1 MSIFG
6 RRQDDARPRSAQE
19 REQARL
25 ERERRR
31 AAREGRPAP
40 VAPPPADEPAWAPE
54 ESVEFDVPPVGVA
67 EQPVHEAPQPPVG
80 AEQPVQDE
88 PQAPMEAGQPADDE
102 WQAPVEAGQPADD
115 VWQAPVEAEQPVSQ
129 EPEAPAV
136 AEQPVEW
143 ASDDEVAWH
152 QPASWDEAAAEHRPQ
167 PVAEAEAEPEPAG
180 GPTLDEELAAVDRGW
195 FDDAEDRD
203 ADEDQGQ
210 ETVEWDVLANRSKA
224 RPQPPTG
231 PAGVDTPTVEWD
243 VMAEQPKAPVR
254 EEEPRFARTT
264 ALADDGELRAS
275 AATDTPDQQ
284 TSDAPGA
291 RAGIGRAAVT
301 PRADRF
307 GDAGERPVPTRRV
320 TRATGRTL
328 PPPPPAPGERRPR
341 GRFPR
346 RRALLLLVLVPLIA
360 GAVYL
365 ANALFQPLAGEGG
378 RTVRVDVPENA
389 TAGDIGDL
397 LAERGIVDSAFFFTV
412 RARLDGASLKAGEYT
427 LKTDMPYGD
436 AIKAL
441 SAGPPPPRTIKVTIP
456 EGRARRET
464 APLVRDAG
472 LDGSYLAATERS
484 SSFNARRYGAPR
496 RVNSL
501 EGFLFPATY
510 ELEPGSTSRQ
520 LVRQQLAAFREN
532 IGQVNMRR
540 ARARNLTTYDVLII
554 ASMVEREA
562 TLDSERRQISAVIH
576 NRLRQGMPL
585 GIDATI
591 RYATRNWTE
600 PLKQSELAI
609 DSPFNTRRR
618 TGLPPTPIG
627 SPGLASIKAAAN
639 PANVKHLFYVV
650 KPCGNGAHSFSSTDA
665 QFQRDVAAYN
675 RKRDELGGKSPVD
688 C

>member
-40 VAPPPADEPAWAPE
+40 VAPPAADEPAWAPE
-54 ESVEFDVPPVGVA
+54 DSVEFDVPQVSA
-67 EQPVHEAPQPPVG
+67 EQPAYE
-80 AEQPVQDE
+80 E
-88 PQAPMEAGQPADDE
+88 PH
-102 WQAPVEAGQPADD
+102 
-115 VWQAPVEAEQPVSQ
+115 APVEAEPPVDE
-129 EPEAPAV
+129 EPHAPAAELPVDEEPQAPV
-136 AEQPVEW
+136 AAERPVEW
-143 ASDDEVAWH
+143 ASDDEVEWR
-152 QPASWDEAAAEHRPQ
+152 QPASWDETAAENRPQ
-167 PVAEAEAEPEPAG
+167 PVAEAAAEPAG
-180 GPTLDEELAAVDRGW
+180 GPTLDEELAAVDHGW
-195 FDDAEDRD
+195 FDDAGDREGE
-203 ADEDQGQ
+203 EDQGQ

-254 EEEPRFARTT
+254 DEEPRFARTT
-264 ALADDGELRAS
+264 ALADDGEVRAS
-275 AATDTPDQQ
+275 AAPATPD
-284 TSDAPGA
+284 DHAGEAPVG

-301 PRADRF
+301 PRGDRF
-307 GDAGERPVPTRRV
+307 GDAEERPVPTRRV
-320 TRATGRTL
+320 TRSTGRTL

-346 RRALLLLVLVPLIA
+346 RRALLLLVLVPLLA
-360 GAVYL
+360 GAAYL

-378 RTVRVDVPENA
+378 RTVRVDVPQNA
-389 TAGDIGDL
+389 TAGDIGEL

-427 LKTDMPYGD
+427 LKTDLPYGD

-441 SAGPPPPRTIKVTIP
+441 SAGPPPPRTIKLTIP

-484 SSFNARRYGAPR
+484 SSFNPRRYGAPR
-496 RVNSL
+496 RAASL

-562 TLDSERRQISAVIH
+562 TLDRERRQISAVIH

-609 DSPFNTRRR
+609 DSPYNTRRR

-639 PANVKHLFYVV
+639 PADVKHLFYVV
-650 KPCGNGAHSFSSTDA
+650 KPCGNGAHAFSSTDA